1 MNLALHELFSCCRH
15 LETDKATERKKEIEK
30 FRRLLRDPETVLH
43 LDRNS
48 DLGKGNQLN
57 WDALF
62 RYLQKYIRKETEN
75 LKSAKPNVSVAT
87 QTSRQKK
94 MQEISSLVKY
104 FIRCANKRSPRL
116 KCQELLHHV
125 METIQNPSGC
135 SAFGAD
141 YSSILLKDI
150 LSVRKY
156 WCEISQPQWSELL
169 TLYFRLYLQP
179 SKDINRVLVAR
190 IIHTLTRGCSSQTDG
205 LQSKFFSFFSKAI
218 LCVRQERNSAGL
230 DQIFAAMNFFLS
242 MFAVNSRMQICKLGE
257 EILLTVM
264 YIWTQFKS
272 NNSLREEI
280 IEFLRMQLKIHHPKG
295 VKTKE
300 EGAYAFDLT
309 KWQSIMYNLYD
320 ALVNE
325 INQIGSRGRY
335 SSGSRHVAVKD
346 NLVELTSDICHQLFT
361 EDIRF
366 LDITQPSYVTTQRE
380 LSNGEAP
387 SKRRRIELGWVVIRD
402 NLQKSHKDFDIIP
415 WLQITSCLIAKYPLS
430 LPNCELALLLTVLH
444 QLLSEQRRGERARYV
459 LQCLTE
465 VATCQSQKTD
475 VSASQKMDLQK
486 MWIKLWANVLRSV
499 SSQQIE
505 SESFGLLGAII
516 QGSLIPVDQE
526 LWKIFSGTA
535 CKPSSSAA
543 RCFALALTDCV
554 LPSNFE
560 KGMEQGACEGTGI
573 LSFKEAVIKW
583 LLCCNQDEEIEDH
596 ADQSPVLCREFPP
609 YVLPKILVSLTMKD
623 CSTAIRTFQRT
634 ECVHHKNGKEGG
646 TFSELEELYLQTAFN
661 EMILCSSPEM
671 TKMNTNTSTPVLIVH
686 HPLREKLEQCLQAL
700 CEQLLHSYSSETTP
714 PERIIR
720 CAILL
725 TGVLGYFC
733 YAGILSEED
742 ACKTELFIKAKSL
755 MQCAVESVSQFKLKS
770 TEESKMVAFRTL
782 ITQLLNCLC
791 SCPKNTPSRISSD
804 LFLRLLTSRLLNDL
818 TDICKHLVTCTGTLN
833 ESLVDLMEDD
843 FEESR
848 MQSEDQAAIDLFD
861 DAGTPEV
868 AHASEPGEF
877 NNVTGAVSL
886 LAEENL
892 SKHDLLLLDTL
903 KFLCICVTLA
913 QAHTVSFR
921 APDIRRKLLSLV
933 DVNSQDTSKSLQL
946 HLYFVLLKELPVE
959 ENPLPIEDVLLL
971 LKPLPE
977 VCSLYRRDQEVCAAI
992 LNNLLPSVTA
1002 LAQAPADPDETEE
1015 AQGQFLKVIYAF
1027 WHLTNERKC
1036 TAPVRIAL
1044 VNCMKALLEAD
1055 PHCKWAILPL
1065 PDKELPVNDAFP
1077 KFLADSNHQVRM
1089 ITATSVNRLFQ
1100 DTRCHNYSGMLRSL
1114 PVKLQQKA
1122 FDNVYLKVQEGMRRL
1137 KSHSSITP
1145 EELPDEECNRKA
1157 TLLMLASM
1165 IMCCSPICEKQ
1176 ALFAIC
1182 QSVKEN
1188 GLETQLIKKV
1198 LQSVATTLG
1207 YRNVEDFM
1215 MSHLDYLVLEWL
1227 RMREPGYILSAFPFT
1242 LLNVSSIED
1251 FYRSF
1256 YKVLIPHLV
1265 IRNDFEEVK
1274 TLARFIGRDWRL
1286 LLPDCFPRILV
1297 NILPYF
1303 AYEGSGDGDMALLRV
1318 TASDVYDMLKE
1329 ESCLGKQQIDHLFL
1343 SNLPEI
1349 VVELLMTLHEMPSG
1363 ESGQGDLIKFA
1374 GELDPAP
1381 NPPHF
1386 PSYVIKATLD
1396 YISSCHKSKLKSIV
1410 AILSKNPD
1418 SFQKILL
1425 AICKQATET
1434 SNVYKKHRILT
1445 IYHLFVNL
1453 LLKEIKEGLGGA
1465 WAFVLRDVIYT
1476 LIHQINSRP
1485 ALAMDEVSVR
1495 SFLLQCNL
1503 LDLVCRTAI
1512 LHCKD
1517 ALESHLHVIVSTLIP
1532 LVSDQAEVQQPV
1544 LALLKYLVIENKDN
1558 ENLYH
1563 TIKLLDPFPDRP
1575 AFKELRSIQQRIKYS
1590 RGAFSLLEEIN
1601 HFLSVSVCDSLPLTR
1616 LEGLNDVK
1624 KQLEEHKNQ
1633 MKELLKFF
1641 RENPQDS
1648 ILVKLLVSLLQLSK
1662 TAVNH
1667 TGGKDILEAVGS
1679 CLGEMGPI
1687 DFSTIALQH
1696 SKDASYSIAA
1706 NLFEDKELQ
1715 WVFIILTLINNALTD
1730 NCLQVRS
1737 AAATCLR
1744 NILATKIGN
1753 QFWDVYKNKAD
1764 PMLVYLQPFRM
1775 LKKKFHEVTDVARE
1789 SPLDILDDSSM
1800 WIPLIGQHDC
1810 WIKSLTCALLDSGG
1824 VKSEVL
1830 QLLKPMCEVK
1840 TDFCQTVLPYLIHNI
1855 LLQDTNESWRT
1866 LLSKHVRGF
1875 FTTCCKTAPPS
1886 SRSTTPA
1893 NVDSEPDPLVIPAFL
1908 DKISRWTMLFVVDY
1922 LRKQK
1927 RPLAGTAF
1935 DDSFWLDLNY
1945 LEVAMAAQSCAAH
1958 FTALLYVEVYADKIK
1973 LDEENHKR
1981 DSASTS
1987 RRSLMFEEESQSQG
2001 LALTN
2006 LSEKSIH
2013 ETGINLQDLLME
2025 IYRSIGEPDSLYGC
2039 GGGKMLQPLARIRTY
2054 EHEAMWGKALV
2065 TYDLEM
2071 NLPPSTRQAGIIQAL
2086 QNFGMCHMLSTYLK
2100 GLEHENEEWCAELQ
2114 EIRYQAAWRNMQ
2126 WDQGTSINNEAGG
2139 PGYHKSLYSALQ
2151 SLRDKEFCGFYDN
2164 LKNARIREV
2173 EELCKGSLESVY
2185 SLYPTLSRLQALEE
2199 LENIGPLFSRS
2210 LTEQDLHEM
2219 YMKWQKQSCLLKDS
2233 DFNFQE
2239 PVMALRTVILEVLL
2253 QKQEDN
2259 SKRECIKGV
2268 LTKHLVQL
2276 SQLARTAKNTQL
2288 PEKAMFHIKQYCSSK
2303 YTVSEWQLEEAQVFW
2318 AKKEQSLALEIL
2330 KQMINKLDTNSSAVQ
2345 NDIRM
2350 QLVYAECLRL
2360 CGNWLAETCL
2370 ESPTVIMQNY
2380 LEKAVEVAGNHSSG
2394 SSDELQSGKMK
2405 AFLSLARFSDAQY
2418 QRIENYMKSSEF
2430 ENKQALLR
2438 KAKIEVGLM
2447 REHKVQMNRYTV
2459 KVQRELELDECAI
2472 AALKE
2477 DRKRFLCKA
2486 IENYIS
2492 CLISGEE
2499 HDMWIFRL
2507 CSLWLEN
2514 STVSDVNSTM
2524 KQDAQKIPSYKFLP
2538 LMYQLAA
2545 RMGTKKMGGL
2555 GFHEVLNNLI
2565 SRISLDHPYHTL
2577 FIILALANANKDEIL
2592 SKPEAVKRSRLTKN
2606 APKQISPL
2614 DMDRMEAA
2622 CSIVNSIRTHRAQ
2635 MVRDVERLC
2644 DAYITLA
2651 NLDAAQWKSQR
2662 KGISIPA
2669 DQPIIKL
2676 KNMDD
2681 VVIPTMEIKV
2691 DPSGKYENLVTILSF
2706 KPEFRLAGGLN
2717 LPKIID
2723 CVGSDGKER
2732 RQLVK
2737 GRDDLRQDAV
2747 MQQVFQMCNTLL
2759 QRNTETRKRKLTI
2772 RRYKVVPLSQRSGVL
2787 EWCTGT
2793 VPIGEYL
2800 VNADNGAHKRY
2811 RPNDMSSLQ
2820 CQKKMMEVQRGHFED
2835 KHQTFLDI
2843 CRNFR
2848 PVFRYFCM
2856 EKFLDPAVWFEKRLA
2871 YTRSVATSSIVC
2883 YIVGLGDRHVQNIL
2897 IDEVTA
2903 ELVHIDLGV
2912 AFEQGKILP
2921 TPETVPFRL
2930 TRDIVDGMGIT
2941 GVEGVFRRCCEKT
2954 MEVMRNSQE
2963 ALLTIVEVLLY
2974 DPLFD
2979 WTMNPLKALYL
2990 QQDEPD
2996 LASTLSGEDSECN
3009 RKDSNDDQAFNK
3021 VAERVLLRLQEKLK
3035 GVEEGNVLNVGG
3047 QVNLLIQQAM
3057 DPKNLSRLFPGWKSW
3072 L

>member
-1 MNLALHELFSCCRH
+1 MSLALHEVFSCCRH

-30 FRRLLRDPETVLH
+30 FRRLLRDPETVQH

-48 DLGKGNQLN
+48 DSGKGNQLN

-62 RYLQKYIRKETEN
+62 KYLQKYIRKETDN
-75 LKSAKPNVSVAT
+75 LKTAKPNVSVAT
-87 QTSRQKK
+87 QTTRQKK
-94 MQEISSLVKY
+94 LQEISSLVKY
-104 FIRCANKRSPRL
+104 FIRCANKRQPRL
-116 KCQELLHHV
+116 KCQDLLHHV
-125 METIQNPSGC
+125 METIQNPLSC

-156 WCEISQPQWSELL
+156 WSEISPSQWSELL
-169 TLYFRLYLQP
+169 SLYFKLYVQP

-190 IIHTLTRGCSSQTDG
+190 IINTLTRGCCSQTDG
-205 LQSKFFSFFSKAI
+205 LQSKFFSFFTKAI
-218 LCVRQERNSAGL
+218 LCVRQDRISAGL
-230 DQIFAAMNFFLS
+230 DQIFAALNFFLG
-242 MFAVNSRMQICKLGE
+242 MFAVNYRMRICKLGE
-257 EILLTVM
+257 EVLLTVL
-264 YIWTQFKS
+264 YIWSQFKS
-272 NNSLREEI
+272 NNSLKEEI
-280 IEFLRMQLKIHHPKG
+280 IEFLCMQLRVHHPKG
-295 VKTKE
+295 AKTKE
-300 EGAYAFDLT
+300 EGAYAYDLA
-309 KWQSIMYNLYD
+309 KWQSILYNLYD

-335 SSGSRHVAVKD
+335 SSGSRHKAVKE
-346 NLVELTSDICHQLFT
+346 NLILLISDICHQLFT

-366 LDITQPSYVTTQRE
+366 LDITQPSYVAAQRE

-387 SKRRRIELGWVVIRD
+387 NKRRRIELGWVVIRD

-415 WLQITSCLIAKYPLS
+415 WLQITSCLISKYPLS
-430 LPNCELALLLTVLH
+430 LPNSELTAMLAVLH
-444 QLLSEQRRGERARYV
+444 QLLSQQRRGERAQYV
-459 LQCLTE
+459 IQCLTE
-465 VATCQSQKTD
+465 VASCQSQKQD
-475 VSASQKMDLQK
+475 IRASQKVDLQK
-486 MWIKLWANVLRSV
+486 VWMKVWANVLRSI
-499 SSQQIE
+499 SSQQLE
-505 SESFGLLGAII
+505 NESFGLLGAIV
-516 QGSLIPVDQE
+516 QGALIPLDQE
-526 LWKIFSGTA
+526 LWRIFSGTA
-535 CKPSSSAA
+535 CKPSSAA
-543 RCFALALTDCV
+543 VRCLALALTNCV
-554 LPSNFE
+554 LPNTIE
-560 KGMEQGACEGTGI
+560 KRIEQGACDGQSG
-573 LSFKEAVIKW
+573 LSVKEAIMKW
-583 LLCCNQDEEIEDH
+583 LLFCHLDEEMEDH
-596 ADQSPVLCREFPP
+596 SEESPVISRDFPP
-609 YVLPKILVSLTMKD
+609 LDLQKILVSLTMKD
-623 CSTAIRTFQRT
+623 CSTAINFFQRT
-634 ECVHHKNGKEGG
+634 KCAHHKIDKKDGAFFEI
-646 TFSELEELYLQTAFN
+646 EDLYLQTAFD
-661 EMILCSSPEM
+661 EM
-671 TKMNTNTSTPVLIVH
+671 TMCTSIAVNNSTRNNAAPVFVVCQ
-686 HPLREKLEQCLQAL
+686 PLREKLEHHLLAL
-700 CEQLLHSYSSETTP
+700 SEGLLNSYSSETP
-714 PERIIR
+714 PESLVR
-720 CAILL
+720 CASLL

-742 ACKTELFIKAKSL
+742 ACKAELFVKAKSL
-755 MQCAVESVSQFKLKS
+755 MQCVGESVSQFKLKS
-770 TEESKMVAFRTL
+770 TEEPKIAAFKTL
-782 ITQLLNCLC
+782 ITQLLTCLC
-791 SCPKNTPSRISSD
+791 NCPKNTPSKVTSD

-818 TDICKHLVTCTGTLN
+818 TDICKHLVTCPGSLN
-833 ESLVDLMEDD
+833 ESSVDVMEDD

-848 MQSEDQAAIDLFD
+848 IQTEEQAAIDLFD
-861 DAGTPEV
+861 DHSTHEV
-868 AHASEPGEF
+868 ADASEPGELH
-877 NNVTGAVSL
+877 NVTGAVSP

-892 SKHDLLLLDTL
+892 TKHDLLLLDAL
-903 KFLCICVTLA
+903 KFLCLCVTAA
-913 QAHTVSFR
+913 QAHSVSFR
-921 APDIRRKLLSLV
+921 TPDIRRKLLSLV
-933 DVNSQDTSKSLQL
+933 DLNTQDSSKSLHL
-946 HLYFVLLKELPVE
+946 HLYLILLKELPVE
-959 ENPLPIEDVLLL
+959 ENQLPIEDVLML

-992 LNNLLPSVTA
+992 LNHLLPSVAA
-1002 LAQAPADPDETEE
+1002 LGQTQDELEDME
-1015 AQGQFLKVIYAF
+1015 DAQGQFLKVIYAF
-1027 WHLTNERKC
+1027 WHLTNDGKC
-1036 TAPVRIAL
+1036 TALVRVAL
-1044 VNCMKALLEAD
+1044 VNCMKALLEVD
-1055 PHCKWAILPL
+1055 PYCTWAVLNL
-1065 PDKELPVNDAFP
+1065 PDVELPVSEALP
-1077 KFLADSNHQVRM
+1077 HFLADGHHQVRM
-1089 ITATSVNRLFQ
+1089 LTAKSVNRLFQ
-1100 DTRCHNYSGMLRSL
+1100 DTRCRDSSGMLKSL
-1114 PVKLQQKA
+1114 AVKLQQKA
-1122 FDNVYLKVQEGMRRL
+1122 FDNVYLKVQEGMRYM
-1137 KSHSSITP
+1137 KSQGGAIS
-1145 EELPDEECNRKA
+1145 EDFPDEECNRKA
-1157 TLLMLASM
+1157 TLLMLVSV

-1188 GLETQLIKKV
+1188 GLDTQLIKKV

-1207 YRNVEDFM
+1207 YKSVEDFM
-1215 MSHLDYLVLEWL
+1215 MSHLDYLILEWL
-1227 RMREPGYILSAFPFT
+1227 RLKEPGYSLSAFPFT
-1242 LLNVSSIED
+1242 LLNVSSVEE

-1265 IRNDFEEVK
+1265 IRNEFEEVK
-1274 TLARFIGRDWRL
+1274 SLASQIAKDWRL
-1286 LLPDCFPRILV
+1286 LLADCFPRVLV

-1303 AYEGSGDGDMALLRV
+1303 AYEGSGDSDMAQQRV
-1318 TASDVYDMLKE
+1318 TASDVYDILKE
-1329 ESCLGKQQIDHLFL
+1329 EDCLGKQQIDHLFL

-1349 VVELLMTLHEMPSG
+1349 VVELLMTLHEIPSTELAEGRG
-1363 ESGQGDLIKFA
+1363 ELSKFVR
-1374 GELDPAP
+1374 ELDPAP

-1386 PSYVIKATLD
+1386 PSFVIKATLD

-1410 AILSKNPD
+1410 AILAKNPD

-1425 AICKQATET
+1425 AICKQAAET

-1453 LLKEIKEGLGGA
+1453 LLKEIKDGLGGA

-1476 LIHQINSRP
+1476 LIHQINTRTG
-1485 ALAMDEVSVR
+1485 LTLDEVSVR
-1495 SFLLQCNL
+1495 SFLLQCDL
-1503 LDLVCRTAI
+1503 LDLVCRTAV

-1517 ALESHLHVIVSTLIP
+1517 ALESHLHVIVGTLTP
-1532 LVSDQAEVQQPV
+1532 LACEKADIQQPV
-1544 LALLKYLVIENKDN
+1544 LSLLKYLVIENKDN
-1558 ENLYH
+1558 ENLYQ

-1575 AFKELRSIQQRIKYS
+1575 IFKELRSIQQRIKYC
-1590 RGAFSLLEEIN
+1590 RGPFSLLEEIS

-1624 KQLEEHKNQ
+1624 KQLEEHKDQ
-1633 MKELLKFF
+1633 MKELLKDF
-1641 RENPQDS
+1641 RDNPQDS
-1648 ILVKLLVSLLQLSK
+1648 VVVKLVVSLLQLSK
-1662 TAVNH
+1662 TSVNH
-1667 TGGKDILEAVGS
+1667 TGVKEVLEAVGS
-1679 CLGEMGPI
+1679 CLGEVGPI
-1687 DFSTIALQH
+1687 DFSTIALQR
-1696 SKDASYSIAA
+1696 SNDASCSTAS
-1706 NLFEDKELQ
+1706 NMFEDKELQ
-1715 WVFIILTLINNALTD
+1715 WVFIMLTLINNALTD
-1730 NCLQVRS
+1730 NCLNVRS
-1737 AAATCLR
+1737 AASTCLR
-1744 NILATKIGN
+1744 NILSTKSGS

-1764 PMLVYLQPFRM
+1764 PMLVYLQPFRFV
-1775 LKKKFHEVTDVARE
+1775 KKKFLEVPYISRE
-1789 SPLDILDDSSM
+1789 SPQESLDDHNV
-1800 WIPLIGQHDC
+1800 WIPQKGEHDS
-1810 WIKSLTCALLDSGG
+1810 WIKNLTCTLLDSSG

-1840 TDFCQTVLPYLIHNI
+1840 TDFCQTVLPYLIHNM
-1855 LLQDTNESWRT
+1855 LLEDTNDSWRT
-1866 LLSKHVRGF
+1866 LLSRHVQGF
-1875 FTTCCKTAPPS
+1875 FTTCCKAAPS
-1886 SRSTTPA
+1886 TSRSTTPA
-1893 NVDSEPDPLVIPAFL
+1893 NADSEPDALAIPAAL
-1908 DKISRWTMLFVVDY
+1908 DKISRRTMLFVIDY

-1927 RPLAGTAF
+1927 RPLQGTAF

-1945 LEVAMAAQSCAAH
+1945 LEVALAAQSCAAH

-1973 LDEENHKR
+1973 LDDELSKR
-1981 DSASTS
+1981 QSATRAS
-1987 RRSLMFEEESQSQG
+1987 RALMFEEESQSMG
-2001 LALTN
+2001 LAITN
-2006 LSEKSIH
+2006 LSEKSLQ

-2039 GGGKMLQPLARIRTY
+2039 GGGKMLHPLARIRTY

-2071 NLPPSTRQAGIIQAL
+2071 NLPPSTRQAGLIQAL

-2100 GLEHENEEWCAELQ
+2100 GLEHETEEWCAELQ

-2126 WDQGTSINNEAGG
+2126 WEQGPAIKNEAPG
-2139 PGYHKSLYSALQ
+2139 PVYHESLYSALQ
-2151 SLRDKEFCGFYDN
+2151 SLRDKEFCGFYESV
-2164 LKNARIREV
+2164 KYARIREV

-2185 SLYPTLSRLQALEE
+2185 SLYPTLCRLQALGE
-2199 LENIGPLFSRS
+2199 LQNIGKLLSRTI
-2210 LTEQDLHEM
+2210 TEEDLYDV
-2219 YMKWQKQSCLLKDS
+2219 YMKWQKQSQLLRDS
-2233 DFNFQE
+2233 DFSFQE
-2239 PVMALRTVILEVLL
+2239 PIMALRTVMLEVLL
-2253 QKQEDN
+2253 QKESKN
-2259 SKRECIKGV
+2259 STRECIKEI
-2268 LTKHLVQL
+2268 LTKHLVEF
-2276 SQLARTAKNTQL
+2276 SQLARTARNTQL
-2288 PEKAMFHIKQYCSSK
+2288 PERAMFQIKQYNSEK
-2303 YTVSEWQLEEAQVFW
+2303 YMVSEWQLEEAQVFW
-2318 AKKEQSLALEIL
+2318 AKKEQSLAMEIL
-2330 KQMINKLDTNSSAVQ
+2330 RQMINKLDSGSFEVESDT
-2345 NDIRM
+2345 RL

-2380 LEKAVEVAGNHSSG
+2380 LEKAVEVAGSHSSG
-2394 SSDELQSGKMK
+2394 SSEELQSGKMK

-2430 ENKQALLR
+2430 ENKQALLK
-2438 KAKIEVGLM
+2438 KAKVEVGLM

-2472 AALKE
+2472 AGLKE
-2477 DRKRFLCKA
+2477 DRKKFLCKA
-2486 IENYIS
+2486 VENYIS
-2492 CLISGEE
+2492 CLVSGEE
-2499 HDMWIFRL
+2499 HDLWIFRL

-2514 STVSDVNSTM
+2514 STVADVNGTM
-2524 KQDAQKIPSYKFLP
+2524 KKDAQKIPSYKFLP

-2545 RMGTKKMGGL
+2545 RMGTKKMG
-2555 GFHEVLNNLI
+2555 FHDVLNNLI

-2592 SKPEAVKRSRLTKN
+2592 AKPEVVKRGRLTKN
-2606 APKQISPL
+2606 TPKQISQL

-2622 CSIVNSIRTHRAQ
+2622 FSIVDSIRTHRAQ

-2662 KGISIPA
+2662 TGITIPA

-2676 KNMDD
+2676 KNLDD

-2691 DPSGKYENLVTILSF
+2691 DPTGKYENVVTIRSF

-2800 VNADNGAHKRY
+2800 VNADSGAHKRY
-2811 RPNDMSSLQ
+2811 RPNDISSLQ
-2820 CQKKMMEVQRGHFED
+2820 CQKKMMEVQRGNFEE
-2835 KHQTFLDI
+2835 KHQVFLDV
-2843 CRNFR
+2843 CQTFR

-2897 IDEVTA
+2897 IDEETA

-2941 GVEGVFRRCCEKT
+2941 GAEGVFRRCCEKT

-2996 LASTLSGEDSECN
+2996 LASTLGGEDSECN

-3035 GVEEGNVLNVGG
+3035 GVEEGTLLTVGG

-3072 L
+3072 V